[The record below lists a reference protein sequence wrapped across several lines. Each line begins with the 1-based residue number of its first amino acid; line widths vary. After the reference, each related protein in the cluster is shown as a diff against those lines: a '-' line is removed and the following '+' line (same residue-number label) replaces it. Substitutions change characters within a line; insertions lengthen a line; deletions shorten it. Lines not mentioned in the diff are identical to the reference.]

1 MRSAL
6 CYKTIKNIIFTHS
19 PRNQQSHV
27 LFSFLFLCLFILV
40 SRWSLTSCSTST
52 QPRAGRWTSD
62 GSAIFLFFIWRSWFT
77 TAVHPHCTY
86 MYLKKKQYQVKFSS
100 GLSRRTIVAPKGKSS
115 LSLQEPDDKPLC
127 STAEH
132 YAGSHA
138 SMSRKALAVKTCR
151 REPWPSFLCG
161 KAWPVENWMC
171 ILV

>member
-1 MRSAL
+1 MPYATRPLRISSLHTAQGINRVMF
-6 CYKTIKNIIFTHS
+6 Y
-19 PRNQQSHV
+19 
-27 LFSFLFLCLFILV
+27 FLFYFFASSFWFQVEV
-40 SRWSLTSCSTST
+40 SLPVLPVLT
-52 QPRAGRWTSD
+52 PRAGRWTSD

-86 MYLKKKQYQVKFSS
+86 MYLKKQYQVKFSS

-151 REPWPSFLCG
+151 REPWSSFLCG